1 MARRRHERRRG
12 VWIAAGGLV
21 GALVVAL
28 VVRTSPPATADVQTE
43 NIVPGLSRARMAT
56 RSRVATSRLVPAYDE
71 HVPDGGLPRRILV
84 NYAWESR

>member
-1 MARRRHERRRG
+1 M
-12 VWIAAGGLV
+12 WIAAGGLI

-28 VVRTSPPATADVQTE
+28 VVRTSPPATADAQAE
-43 NIVPGLSRARMAT
+43 DIVPGLSLARVAT

-71 HVPDGGLPRRILV
+71 QVPDGGLPRRILV